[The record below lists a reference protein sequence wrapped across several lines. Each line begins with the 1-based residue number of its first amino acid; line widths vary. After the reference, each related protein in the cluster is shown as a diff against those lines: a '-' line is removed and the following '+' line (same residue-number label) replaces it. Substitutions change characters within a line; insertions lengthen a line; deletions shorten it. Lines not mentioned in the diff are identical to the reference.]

1 MQRYGMSIPFDLPL
15 HAHRDVYREMADCGY
30 TDFWSSEASGSDG
43 FTPLVLAAAW
53 VPDVR
58 LGVAIIPAYTRGPG
72 LLAMSVAALAEAAQG
87 RFVMGLGTSSNVIV
101 EQWNATAFDRPYQR
115 VRDTLRFLRKALAN
129 EKVSESFETF
139 TVSGFKLAR
148 PVAEP
153 PKILLAALRQG
164 MLRLAGREADGA
176 ILNWLSPE
184 DVRTAAPHVH
194 QGGAGR
200 EIVARIF
207 VCPTADRAKAL
218 VIGKRA
224 IAAYLNVPVYAAFHD
239 WLGRGERLRPMWEA
253 WKQGDRKAALDR
265 IPDDLVDELIVH
277 GPPAA
282 CRERI
287 ARYVENG
294 VHTPA
299 LALMDVGDGGDLR
312 RTLRA
317 LSPQGS

>member
-15 HAHRDVYREMADCGY
+15 HAHRDVLREMADLGY

-53 VPDVR
+53 VPEVR

-72 LLAMSVAALAEAAQG
+72 LLAMSVAAMAEAAPG
-87 RFVMGLGTSSNVIV
+87 RFVMGLGASSNVIV
-101 EQWNATAFDRPYQR
+101 EQWNAMSFDRPYQR
-115 VRDTLRFLRKALAN
+115 VRDTLRFLRRALAN

-139 TVSGFKLAR
+139 AVHGFKLAR

-153 PKILLAALRQG
+153 PRILLAALRQG

-184 DVRTAAPHVH
+184 DVRRVVEHVH
-194 QGGAGR
+194 DGGEGK

-218 VIGKRA
+218 AIGKRA

-253 WKQGDRKAALDR
+253 WKRGDRKGALEA
-265 IPDDLVDELIVH
+265 IPDEVVDELVVN
-277 GPPAA
+277 GPPAV
-282 CRERI
+282 CRERV
-287 ARYVENG
+287 ARYVESG

-312 RTLRA
+312 QTLRA
-317 LSPQGS
+317 LAPRRG